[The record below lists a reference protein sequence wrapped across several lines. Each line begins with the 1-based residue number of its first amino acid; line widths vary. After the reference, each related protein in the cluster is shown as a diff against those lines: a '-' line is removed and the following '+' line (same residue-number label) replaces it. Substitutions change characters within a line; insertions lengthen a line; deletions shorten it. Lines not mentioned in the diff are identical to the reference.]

1 MKIFD
6 NTAVFHIA
14 KGRCVFAVSG
24 EVEGQRMLAA
34 VKGAGKVVVGR
45 VCHFRYADVGVW
57 LDELAVKNTFG
68 ARIKDIAEFSPII
81 RTADE
86 VGLFLSALSRQADH
100 SRFVSNI
107 SGRAEEKPKTEPE
120 QHPHEPTEYTP
131 SSLAPE
137 IREGFDISAV
147 VWGNVT
153 NKR

>member
-86 VGLFLSALSRQADH
+86 VGLFLSALSRQAAR
-100 SRFVSNI
+100 SRFVSDI

-120 QHPHEPTEYTP
+120 QHRHESTEYTP
-131 SSLAPE
+131 SSLVPE
-137 IREGFDISAV
+137 VRGGFDISTV
-147 VWGNVT
+147 VWGNVN